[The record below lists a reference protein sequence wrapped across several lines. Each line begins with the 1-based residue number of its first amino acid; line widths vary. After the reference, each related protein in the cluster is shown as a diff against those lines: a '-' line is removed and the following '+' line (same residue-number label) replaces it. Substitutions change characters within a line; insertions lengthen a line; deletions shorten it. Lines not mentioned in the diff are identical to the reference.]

1 MSIEFWTM
9 GAGRPGRPGSNVFS
23 GTRQA
28 IAAEEIGYDGIAYVD
43 SQNLSGDC
51 YVALALA
58 AQATSSIKLGT
69 GVTNSFTRHPAATA
83 SAIASI
89 QMESDGRAYLGIG
102 RGDSALAH
110 LGRAPHSVTEFENY
124 LEQLQN
130 YLRGNEVEFE
140 DDSDLVS
147 LGLAGHSNSS
157 RISWIAGIQPK
168 VPVDVA
174 ATGPRVIAAAARH
187 ADRISLNVGAD
198 VERVRWGMDVARDAR
213 VKAGIAGDIP
223 FTAYISLVVHD
234 DPEEAMRIG
243 AGQVSLFAR
252 FSAMYGRVVGPTSAE
267 QQKVFEEIHRSYD
280 MQQHGR
286 GAGTQETAVTGEF
299 ARNFGIFGSPSYC
312 VNRLSALIEAG
323 VDRFILRGSPL
334 DPDDPDSHTSERFI
348 QEVASALKD

>member
-1 MSIEFWTM
+1 M
-9 GAGRPGRPGSNVFS
+9 GAGRPGGPGSDVFS

-28 IAAEEIGYDGIAYVD
+28 IAAEEMGYDGIAYVD
-43 SQNLSGDC
+43 SQNISGDC

-58 AQATSSIKLGT
+58 AQATSTIKLGT

-83 SAIASI
+83 AAIASI
-89 QMESDGRAYLGIG
+89 QMESAGRAYLGIG

-110 LGRAPHSVTEFENY
+110 LGRAPHSVAEFENY

-130 YLRGNEVEFE
+130 YLYGNEVAFE
-140 DDSDLVS
+140 DGSDLSS
-147 LGLAGHSNSS
+147 LGLAGHSASS

-174 ATGPRVIAAAARH
+174 ATGPRVIAVAARH
-187 ADRISLNVGAD
+187 DA
-198 VERVRWGMDVARDAR
+198 ERVRWGMDVARDAR
-213 VKAGIAGDIP
+213 SKAGVASDIP

-252 FSAMYGRVVGPTSAE
+252 FSAMYGRVVGPASEE
-267 QQKVFEEIHRSYD
+267 QQQVLEKIHSSYD

-312 VNRLSALIEAG
+312 VDRLSELIETG

-334 DPDDPDSHTSERFI
+334 NPVDPDSQTSERFI